1 MFGGSMV
8 AMVTPMKRDG
18 RLDYE
23 ALERLV
29 AFHAENGTQ
38 AIVAV
43 GTTGESPT
51 LSTREHADYLERV
64 IALVDGRMPVIA
76 GTGSNATAQSLALTR
91 HAAEQGADACLL
103 VVPYYNKPTQE
114 GLYQH
119 FRHIAEAVDVPQ
131 ILYNVPGRTVTDL
144 EPETVAR
151 LAELPNIIGIKEA
164 TGDIAR
170 VALLRELCGTDFE
183 LYSGEDPS
191 AMEFMLAGG
200 HGVITVTGN
209 VAPRLMREM
218 CDAAI
223 AGDRERAEAL
233 NAELEPLHEAM
244 FAETNPAPAKWA
256 LAEMGYIEGGIRL
269 PLVPLSQGARG
280 PVRRALADAG
290 LVPVEAD

>member
-29 AFHAENGTQ
+29 AFHAENGTD

-51 LSTREHADYLERV
+51 LSTREHAEYLERV
-64 IALVDGRMPVIA
+64 IALARGRMPVIA
-76 GTGSNATAQSLALTR
+76 GTGSNATAQTLALTR

-119 FRHIAEAVDVPQ
+119 FRHIAEGVDVPQ
-131 ILYNVPGRTVTDL
+131 ILYNVPGRTVADL
-144 EPETVAR
+144 EPETVGR
-151 LAELPNIIGIKEA
+151 LAELRNIVGIKEA
-164 TGDIAR
+164 TGDISR
-170 VALLRELCGTDFE
+170 VARLRELCGPEFE
-183 LYSGEDPS
+183 LYSGDDGT

-209 VAPRLMREM
+209 VVPRRMRDL
-218 CDAAI
+218 CLAAI
-223 AGDRERAEAL
+223 AGDRERAEAV
-233 NAELEPLHEAM
+233 NAELAPLHEAM

-256 LAEMGYIEGGIRL
+256 LEEMGYIEGGIRL
-269 PLVPLSQGARG
+269 PLVPLSQSARG
-280 PVRRALADAG
+280 SVRRALARAG
-290 LVPVEAD
+290 LVPESAD

>member
-18 RLDYE
+18 RLDYD

-29 AFHAENGTQ
+29 AFHVENGTD

-51 LSTREHADYLERV
+51 LSTREHAAYLERV
-64 IALVDGRMPVIA
+64 IELVRGRMPVIA
-76 GTGSNATAQSLALTR
+76 GTGSNSTAQSLSLTR
-91 HAAEQGADACLL
+91 HAAELGADACLL

-119 FRHIAEAVDVPQ
+119 FRHIAESVDVPQ
-131 ILYNVPGRTVTDL
+131 ILYNVPGRTVTDMQ
-144 EPETVAR
+144 PETVGR
-151 LAELPNIIGIKEA
+151 LAEIDNIVGIKEA

-170 VALLRELCGTDFE
+170 VARLRELCGSAFG
-183 LYSGEDPS
+183 LYSGDDGT

-209 VAPRLMREM
+209 VAPAKMREL
-218 CDAAI
+218 CAAAT
-223 AGDRERAEAL
+223 AGDRRRAEAL
-233 NAELEPLHEAM
+233 NAELSPLHEAM
-244 FAETNPAPAKWA
+244 FVETNPAPAKWA
-256 LAEMGYIEGGIRL
+256 LETMGYIEGGIRL
-269 PLVPLSQGARG
+269 PLVPLSESARG
-280 PVRRALADAG
+280 PVRQALADAG
-290 LVPVEAD
+290 LITEPAR